1 LANKAAVDEL
11 WHCTLSILPHISE
24 EAVDNFLS
32 EENIVNET
40 TIRGYKF
47 TIFALRINKIIK
59 TLTPK
64 FIHAFS

>member
-1 LANKAAVDEL
+1 MTAVDEL
-11 WHCTLSILPHISE
+11 WHCTLSILPHISG

-59 TLTPK
+59 TLTPSSSMP
-64 FIHAFS
+64 FRR